1 MVQSVKDIITARS
14 KIRLAKNIAYE
25 FQDFG
30 VRLAH
35 SLNDMP
41 RKSFYIKLSKEVDR
55 PTLERARDFAL
66 GYEKAK
72 SKAKVFMWF
81 LHELKARGNSK
92 SQIPNPK

>member
-1 MVQSVKDIITARS
+1 MIKSVKDIIISRSRIKTAG
-14 KIRLAKNIAYE
+14 NIAYE

-30 VRLAH
+30 VRLAQ
-35 SLNDMP
+35 SLNDVA

-55 PTLERARDFAL
+55 ATLERARDFAI

-81 LHELKARGNSK
+81 LKELKT
-92 SQIPNPK
+92 PKNTNLP

>member
-1 MVQSVKDIITARS
+1 MIKSVKDIIISRS
-14 KIRLAKNIAYE
+14 RIKKAGNIAYE

-30 VRLAH
+30 VRLAQ
-35 SLNDMP
+35 SLNDMN

-55 PTLERARDFAL
+55 ATLERARDFAV

-81 LHELKARGNSK
+81 LKELKVPQNK
-92 SQIPNPK
+92 NLP

>member
-1 MVQSVKDIITARS
+1 MKAVSSVKDIITARA
-14 KIRLAKNIAYE
+14 KIKTAKNIAYE

-35 SLNDMP
+35 SLGDMG

-55 PTLERARDFAL
+55 ATLERARDFAL

-72 SKAKVFMWF
+72 SKAKVFMWY
-81 LHELKARGNSK
+81 LKELRGVEK
-92 SQIPNPK
+92 QKLI

>member
-1 MVQSVKDIITARS
+1 MIKSVKDIIKARS
-14 KIRLAKNIAYE
+14 RIKTAGNIAYE

-35 SLNDMP
+35 SLNDMS
-41 RKSFYIKLSKEVDR
+41 RRSFYIKLSKEVDR
-55 PTLERARDFAL
+55 ATLERARDFAL

-81 LHELKARGNSK
+81 LTELRGKGKLRNK
-92 SQIPNPK
+92 D